1 MASSSTLAPKAAHIT
16 VFILIIMVLGHGA
29 ALSAPNR
36 LALADSLWQ
45 AGERPAAFAQLDRLV
60 ADAQAKTDTV
70 QLITGL
76 TRRGMCLKQDDRP
89 GEAEIDLR
97 LALDLVAVLGDSAR
111 ACAPRRWLGVAL
123 TAQGRNEEAAAQY
136 QRLAELATA
145 VGDTEHAA
153 WAAVGLGWDA
163 DLRRDHDDARQSY
176 GQAASLFASI
186 GDDEGELWAQLGEA
200 NAWFHLGRYETASRG
215 WDRVARLA
223 STTGLARHEAITRN
237 NIAGLQFALGRPD
250 ISRLHY
256 ERAVAIW
263 DSLGQQWER
272 VPPAL
277 NLGSCLALLGQ
288 VDRAR
293 DLFNREIAACRTAG
307 FVDYEARAI
316 RKLADLERDQGDL
329 QAAAAH
335 YRQVLDL
342 GNDRPALERVDTLL
356 GLASLEVTA
365 GDHVAALSWLAQA
378 DALLVDDHTSQAR
391 VRVDLARSRSL
402 VAGSHWAEAGQL
414 LDQVDTLLGEARARF
429 GLELELLRADLH
441 EGQDQAVEAR
451 ASLERAAEIWDQE
464 RGLPLDPDWRA
475 ERGAAGREVFVR
487 LARYLA
493 GDEGCTAAFD
503 RLQRAKARTLQ
514 EQVRG
519 PGAKEDTLVGSEP
532 VTMAELQSEML
543 ATDDVLLDAH
553 LSLRGGVLFAV
564 TADTCRVV
572 DLPADRNLA
581 HRLRT
586 WRLLLANPE
595 ATMSVIA
602 DSSTTLHAD
611 LLGPIA
617 PLVSSAARVFFSPD
631 GELNLVPLAELGLY
645 GDRPWLMVPSASFW
659 RDLQAADG
667 DATPASST
675 LQVMLPAE
683 NSSRA
688 LSGSSWQAEHLRATY
703 SDIAVHSGAID
714 MTALAELHAGVLH
727 VGAHVQADPHNAWQ
741 SAILLDDGLDGELR
755 AATVSAAA
763 VSTPLVV
770 LASCNSG
777 AGRVLAGE
785 SVQGLGHAFL
795 VAGARTVVATLWP
808 VDDDQAA
815 LFMSR
820 FYGHLA
826 DGDAVGAAV
835 AATRAELRADPR
847 TTHPFA
853 WAGYVVLGDGELKV
867 PLRATGEKGR
877 WGPAAWLTVPI
888 VLIILVSIAVPRWR
902 RRQGG
907 QSPGV

>member
-1 MASSSTLAPKAAHIT
+1 MATSCNLASRAARIT
-16 VFILIIMVLGHGA
+16 FSLLILMALGHGA
-29 ALSAPNR
+29 AQAAPDR
-36 LALADSLWQ
+36 LAVADSLWQ
-45 AGERPAAFAQLDRLV
+45 AEARPAAFAQLDSLV
-60 ADAQAKTDTV
+60 VDAQAEADTV
-70 QLITGL
+70 LLITGL

-89 GEAEIDLR
+89 GEAETDLR
-97 LALDLVAVLGDSAR
+97 TALDLVAALGDSAR

-123 TAQGRNEEAAAQY
+123 TAQGRNEEAAAEY
-136 QRLAELATA
+136 QRLAGLAMA

-163 DLRRDHDDARQSY
+163 DLRRDHNGARQSY

-186 GDDEGELWAQLGEA
+186 DDAEGELWAQLGEA
-200 NAWFHLGRYETASRG
+200 NAWFHLGQYETASRG

-223 STTGLARHEAITRN
+223 RTTGLARHEAITRN

-272 VPPAL
+272 VPPVL

-288 VDRAR
+288 VDQAR
-293 DLFNREIAACRTAG
+293 DLFHREIAACRTAG
-307 FVDYEARAI
+307 FVDYEARAM
-316 RKLADLERDQGDL
+316 RKLADLERDQGEL
-329 QAAAAH
+329 EAAATH

-342 GNDRPALERVDTLL
+342 GDDRPVLERVDTLL

-365 GDHVAALSWLAQA
+365 GDHVAALAWLAQA
-378 DALLVDDHTSQAR
+378 DALLIDDHTSQAR

-402 VAGSHWAEAGQL
+402 AAGSRWAEAGQL

-441 EGQDQAVEAR
+441 EGQGEAVKGRSA
-451 ASLERAAEIWDQE
+451 LERAAEIWDQE

-493 GDEGCTAAFD
+493 RDEGCAAAFD

-519 PGAKEDTLVGSEP
+519 PGLTEGSLAGSEP
-532 VTMAELQSEML
+532 VKVAELQSGVL
-543 ATDDVLLDAH
+543 VTGDVLLDAH

-564 TADTCRVV
+564 TADTCRMV
-572 DLPADRNLA
+572 DLPADRDLA
-581 HRLRT
+581 HRLRI
-586 WRLLLANPE
+586 WRQLLADPQ
-595 ATMSVIA
+595 AAMSVIA
-602 DSSTTLHAD
+602 DSAATLQAD
-611 LLGPIA
+611 LLGPVA
-617 PLVSSAARVFFSPD
+617 PLVSSATRVFFSPD
-631 GELNLVPLAELGLY
+631 GELNLVPLAEVGPY

-659 RDLQAADG
+659 RDLQGMDR

-688 LSGSSWQAEHLRATY
+688 LSGSSWQAEHLSSTY
-703 SDIAVHSGAID
+703 ANVAVQSGAIEG
-714 MTALAELHAGVLH
+714 TVLADLDAGVLH
-727 VGAHVQADPHNAWQ
+727 VGAHVRADPDNAWQ
-741 SAILLDDGLDGELR
+741 SAILLDDGPEGELR
-755 AATVSAAA
+755 AATVAASS
-763 VSTPLVV
+763 VNTPLVV
-770 LASCNSG
+770 LASCSSG

-785 SVQGLGHAFL
+785 GVQGLGHAFL

-808 VDDDQAA
+808 VDDDQTA

-820 FYGHLA
+820 FYAHLA
-826 DGDAVGAAV
+826 AGEAVGQAV
-835 AATRAELRADPR
+835 AATRGELRADPR

-853 WAGYVVLGDGELKV
+853 WAGYVVLGDGELRV
-867 PLRATGEKGR
+867 PLRQAEVKGR
-877 WGPAAWLTVPI
+877 WGQSAWLAVPI
-888 VLIILVSIAVPRWR
+888 ALVILFGIGMPRWR
-902 RRQGG
+902 RRKMD
-907 QSPGV
+907 